1 MGEYDMYTTYR
12 GKLIDLCEENDL
24 TCSLNCT
31 NDPCTLTIRPVGGI
45 DAQIS
50 MLEAVEHQGYTSPD
64 ASIAMC
70 YIDGEIRVEVHGIFA
85 IADAILSKIKRLFAN
100 SYSAYTQYFS
110 RDAMER
116 GALRTGM
123 MPTIERDNPSDEPDE
138 DAPDDNTAGGGRRP
152 ASLGR
157 M

>member
-31 NDPCTLTIRPVGGI
+31 NYPCTLTIRPVGGI

-50 MLEAVEHQGYTSPD
+50 MLEAVEHQGYTIPD

-85 IADAILSKIKRLFAN
+85 IADAILSV
-100 SYSAYTQYFS
+100 TTH
-110 RDAMER
+110 
-116 GALRTGM
+116 RTSPTR
-123 MPTIERDNPSDEPDE
+123 MPRMILKSNY
-138 DAPDDNTAGGGRRP
+138 TAGGGRRP